1 MYNVTIAIDPRV
13 EQEWVQWMI
22 KSHIPDVIATG
33 SFLSHSMQKVLSG
46 DEDAGI
52 TYAIQYVAPDMA
64 TFEQYQ
70 VQHAARL
77 QQLHKEKYEGQYA
90 AFRTLM
96 EIVDATVL

>member
-46 DEDAGI
+46 DEDNKCLFYFEYR
-52 TYAIQYVAPDMA
+52 TAINSYDI
-64 TFEQYQ
+64 E
-70 VQHAARL
+70 
-77 QQLHKEKYEGQYA
+77 EKYLT
-90 AFRTLM
+90 FVPNLTILKCNSN
-96 EIVDATVL
+96 